1 MNSFRRLLAVL
12 GTTATAVSLAVL
24 VPAYAW
30 AADHPTLVAAGTEV
44 ARRRRSYR
52 SGSGFGC
59 GAVCCLLFVAI
70 IVVVV
75 LLVVRRRRRPGQ
87 P

>member
-12 GTTATAVSLAVL
+12 GATATAVTLAVL
-24 VPAYAW
+24 MPAYAW

-52 SGSGFGC
+52 GGGIGC
-59 GAVCCLLFVAI
+59 GAVCCLLFVGI
-70 IVVVV
+70 IVLIV
-75 LLVVRRRRRPGQ
+75 LLIVRRRRRPGR

>member
-24 VPAYAW
+24 MPAYAW
-30 AADHPTLVAAGTEV
+30 AADHPTLVSAGSEV

-52 SGSGFGC
+52 GGGIGC

-70 IVVVV
+70 IVVIV
-75 LLVVRRRRRPGQ
+75 LLIVRRRRRPGQ